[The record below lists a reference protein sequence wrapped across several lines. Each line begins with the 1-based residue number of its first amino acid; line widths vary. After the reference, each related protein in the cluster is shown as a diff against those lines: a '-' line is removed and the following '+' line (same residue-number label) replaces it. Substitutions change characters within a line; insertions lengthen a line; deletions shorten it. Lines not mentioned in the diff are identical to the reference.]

1 MFFSVIEK
9 LNTHLFV
16 RFNRNIL
23 LSELNYLILQ
33 PFIALWYITGIT
45 EMFKPST
52 NAGKLLFL

>member
-1 MFFSVIEK
+1 MFFSFIEK

-33 PFIALWYITGIT
+33 PFIAL
-45 EMFKPST
+45 
-52 NAGKLLFL
+52 